1 MVRSIHDIATVL
13 GKQTVAEFVANEASA
28 KLLCD
33 IGVNYVQGFGIGEPA
48 PLVELLGV

>member
-1 MVRSIHDIATVL
+1 MRSIYDIATVL
-13 GKQTVAEFVANEASA
+13 GKQTIAEFVANEATA

-33 IGVNYVQGFGIGEPA
+33 IGADYVQGFGIGKPA